1 MSFLEVKYELLLSY
15 VTNLVYL
22 MTRKI
27 HGKSIT
33 ERDTAKEGTTTIDRI
48 VEIRTVYT
56 NSKVFLKPLQMDS
69 FMTVQTDIYSLLVLE
84 KIF

>member
-56 NSKVFLKPLQMDS
+56 NSKVFLKPLRMDN
-69 FMTVQTDIYSLLVLE
+69 FLTVQTDIYSLLVLE